1 MSKAREIIDEE
12 GTSMLWNVGM
22 AVKSA
27 GGRAPRFSDFQ
38 IIFD

>member
-27 GGRAPRFSDFQ
+27 GDRAPRFSDFQ